1 MACDYNKYFPDDGFP
16 PEEREEIYRQA
27 ALREKRKQK
36 IIRNIALIIQCV
48 LSITALTIATIVIM
62 QVLIQLS
69 QR

>member
-1 MACDYNKYFPDDGFP
+1 MACDYNKYFLDDGFP
-16 PEEREEIYRQA
+16 LEEREEIYRQA
-27 ALREKRKQK
+27 ALREKRKQN
-36 IIRNIALIIQCV
+36 IIRKIALIIQCV

>member
-1 MACDYNKYFPDDGFP
+1 MACDYNKYFLDDGFP
-16 PEEREEIYRQA
+16 TEEREEIYRQA

-48 LSITALTIATIVIM
+48 LSITTLTIATIVIM

-69 QR
+69 QQ